1 MAEKPHRSIGT
12 LADWELATT
21 NSPEVDSVPT
31 SEHDYTLADLYVL
44 LREIRDLFKPEHLE
58 YVEGLI
64 TKHINDFQNPHRTDL
79 AKMGSSVLQELY
91 NLWLSEGNSGTR
103 EEFLKILFQYVKIA
117 DLLTTITGTARDQVP
132 SVKGVATV
140 VKLHDE
146 NPTAHDAIFSR
157 FFPGAELEY
166 PPTYALDAFI
176 GLPRDAE
183 VVRNSVMTY
192 VDALGILREAPVN
205 ILPADFTHG
214 EAMFP
219 LFGALTNEFLYSE
232 DLTNA
237 YWTKING
244 TVELST
250 AILTPRRDSFA
261 FVFKESNTVEP
272 VEHILKPSV
281 NMTVAVNEVWAI
293 TLFVEPAGRPCFGI
307 RIPNSIGGPYSY
319 VHFDLENLTYFIND
333 GADKTSITARIK
345 KLSSGMVRICL
356 IFKAKAA
363 GSFAPEFYP
372 IDILSGDAN
381 YSGNGE
387 LGTAVF
393 GLQMSK
399 CNELP
404 PYIPSYGTKGSQANT
419 TLAFPLGNWFDPS
432 KGTFVFEISNTIP
445 LNYGAAKELYS
456 TGDSSTLG
464 LNGRF
469 PATHN
474 NRFYFTSYNKSN
486 TSFFTKW
493 ANACIRDRLTV
504 VHGYSATKQTVGFFE
519 GDPIETNVTQVVNPN
534 TTKLFLGTN
543 RYGNNPFNG
552 WLKRVIY
559 YPYLCTVDNIH
570 FLLGE

>member
-117 DLLTTITGTARDQVP
+117 DLLTTIAGTARDQVP

-140 VKLHDE
+140 VSLHNE
-146 NPTAHDAIFSR
+146 NPEAHDAIFSK
-157 FFPGAELEY
+157 FFPGEELQY
-166 PPTYALDAFI
+166 PPTYVLDAFV
-176 GLPRDAE
+176 GLPRD
-183 VVRNSVMTY
+183 VVVTRNSPITY
-192 VDALGILREAPVN
+192 IDALGILKESPIN
-205 ILPADFTHG
+205 TLPTDFTYG

-219 LFGALTNEFLYSE
+219 LFGDLTNEFLYSE
-232 DLTNA
+232 DPSNA
-237 YWTKING
+237 YWEKING

-272 VEHILKPSV
+272 VEHILKPSA

-307 RIPNSIGGPYSY
+307 RIPESIGGSYPY
-319 VHFDLENLTYFIND
+319 VHFDLENLEYFIND
-333 GADKTSITARIK
+333 GADKTAITARIK
-345 KLSSGMVRICL
+345 KLASGMVRICML
-356 IFKAKAA
+356 FKAKSA
-363 GSFAPEFYP
+363 GSFTPEFYP

-381 YSGNGE
+381 YSGNGQ
-387 LGTAVF
+387 LGSAIF

-404 PYIPSYGTKGSQANT
+404 PYIPSYGTKGILSK
-419 TLAFPLGNWFDPS
+419 TLVAVPLGTWFDPT

-445 LNYGAAKELYS
+445 MNYPASKELYS
-456 TGDSSTLG
+456 VGTPTQIS

-469 PATHN
+469 PASHN
-474 NRFYFTSYNKSN
+474 NRFYFTGYNAAN

-493 ANACIRDRLTV
+493 ALACLRDYLTV
-504 VHGYSATKQTVGFFE
+504 IHGYSATKQNVGFFE
-519 GDPIETNVTQVVNPN
+519 GDPIETNVTQPVNPN
-534 TTKLFLGTN
+534 VTTLYLGSN
-543 RYGNNPFNG
+543 RFGNNPFNG

-559 YPYLCTVDNIH
+559 HPYLCTVDNIH